1 MKKSLR
7 WGLTFAWGMVKYL
20 HVMDDLKTKSYYR
33 IYDASHSWLEVP
45 IKDVRDAAGVWDKIT
60 TYSPLKRHK
69 FYLEEDCDLYTFY
82 KAMTDKGYT
91 INITNINVDDFDQ
104 YLATK

>member
-1 MKKSLR
+1 MT
-7 WGLTFAWGMVKYL
+7 LTERYSNDNKIRNY
-20 HVMDDLKTKSYYR
+20 TR
-33 IYDASHSWLEVP
+33 IYDPGHSWLEVP
-45 IKDVRDAAGVWDKIT
+45 IKDVRDSGIYNKIT
-60 TYSPLKRHK
+60 AYSPIKGGMM
-69 FYLEEDCDLYTFY
+69 YLEEDCDMYTFY

>member
-1 MKKSLR
+1 MT
-7 WGLTFAWGMVKYL
+7 LTERYSNDTMIRNYV
-20 HVMDDLKTKSYYR
+20 R
-33 IYDASHSWLEVP
+33 IYDPGHSWLEVP
-45 IKDVRDAAGVWDKIT
+45 IRDVRTSGTYTNIT
-60 TYSPLKRHK
+60 PYSPLKRHK

-91 INITNINVDDFDQ
+91 VNITNINVDDFDQ